1 MRGLEPE
8 TFRPGRYFKMQP
20 PPVKRPLRELTQR
33 ENDVVAERRA
43 SVHEMGKDA
52 VDFVIAL
59 HKAGMIDGW
68 RSVGEIVFF
77 KEGNEHGTA

>member
-1 MRGLEPE
+1 MP
-8 TFRPGRYFKMQP
+8 P

-59 HKAGMIDGW
+59 HKAEMIDGW
-68 RSVGEIVFF
+68 RSVGDVVLFN
-77 KEGNEHGTA
+77 EGVHHGND